1 MEDTLG
7 DSAFLNFLPGV
18 SVPEPCPAVLF
29 ETLGL
34 DAPEGSSSEPCQ
46 AP

>member
-7 DSAFLNFLPGV
+7 VSVFLNPLLGV
-18 SVPEPCPAVLF
+18 SLPDPCLAVLF